1 MILLSTQLWKRN
13 ILCNLYSSGGYLLP
27 WRVSLFIMFAGIHS
41 RYDAQ
46 LECWWQFKHTNKG
59 IQSFLHSNKKF
70 YHQTRRNKV
79 HQRRRSSKGKDTTCD
94 YIMYISYSVYLTFG
108 AKILGLFGETRKE
121 ETIMGTEVEHLGWK
135 RSVNISYEEPG
146 KQKKKMGVCIVLNL
160 WHNISGDR
168 SYSPLIIQYG

>member
-13 ILCNLYSSGGYLLP
+13 ILCNPYSSGGYLLP

-94 YIMYISYSVYLTFG
+94 YIMYVSSSVYLTFG
-108 AKILGLFGETRKE
+108 AKILGLCGETRKE

-146 KQKKKMGVCIVLNL
+146 KQ
-160 WHNISGDR
+160 
-168 SYSPLIIQYG
+168 

>member
-1 MILLSTQLWKRN
+1 MALIKALKSWVFHISMTRAN
-13 ILCNLYSSGGYLLP
+13 DSSKYTA
-27 WRVSLFIMFAGIHS
+27 M
-41 RYDAQ
+41 
-46 LECWWQFKHTNKG
+46 EEKHTVQSIFFRRLFATLTSQLVYYVCRYPFKVWCTTRMLMTVQTHWNKG

-135 RSVNISYEEPG
+135 RSLNISYEEPG
-146 KQKKKMGVCIVLNL
+146 KQ
-160 WHNISGDR
+160 
-168 SYSPLIIQYG
+168 